1 MKQKMWLLLTSF
13 AALVLAQQQLLLRR
27 PPRLLSRTPQPLQ
40 SGSAALDLRFS
51 RPMHLESVAADSQL
65 QPDLPHRWQ
74 GENNLLRLLIDAN
87 QRIKA
92 SIQLTV
98 AGQDHRAQALPHQH
112 LSLIH
117 I

>member
-1 MKQKMWLLLTSF
+1 MKQKMWVLLTSC
-13 AALVLAQQQLLLRR
+13 AALVLVQQQLLLRR

-65 QPDLPHRWQ
+65 QPHLPHRWQ

-87 QRIKA
+87 ESIKT

-98 AGQDHRAQALPHQH
+98 AGQDHRAQALPTQH
-112 LSLIH
+112 WWWDP
-117 I
+117 